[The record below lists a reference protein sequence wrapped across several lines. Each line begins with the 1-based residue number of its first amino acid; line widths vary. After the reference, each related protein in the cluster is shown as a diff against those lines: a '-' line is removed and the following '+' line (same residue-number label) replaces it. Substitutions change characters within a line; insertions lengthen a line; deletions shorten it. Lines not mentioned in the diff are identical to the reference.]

1 MQDQPD
7 HEPRSEVEEKY
18 YQYLLTVF
26 DAWAMLPEKQ
36 KQDRWREECAKAF
49 AREQEKHAETKRRLD
64 FAEQEIQHLR
74 SLLVQMHHPTDFSG
88 YPPTIL
94 PISRETAVNLTNTQK
109 WSFNAL
115 ISKHRAQIQ
124 SNRSIQHPL
133 PAPSP
138 WAAPTPNMNNNHTN
152 GTPSYSQYPRGDQR
166 PFHNEDHEVPS
177 DEDEDLADAPG
188 DEDDMGNQNPPMDRG
203 MLDPHLRDGNGN
215 GEVDGEGAVG
225 GRMLM
230 GLMEYDGAG
239 GPGEGGGMDIG
250 R

>member
-1 MQDQPD
+1 LDQ
-7 HEPRSEVEEKY
+7 EPRNEVEEKY
-18 YQYLLTVF
+18 YQHLSIAF
-26 DAWAMLPEKQ
+26 DAWKGLPEKQ

-49 AREQEKHAETKRRLD
+49 ARKQETHEETKRKLE

-74 SLLVQMHHPTDFSG
+74 SQLAQIHQSEFSS
-88 YPPTIL
+88 YPSSML
-94 PISRETAVNLTNTQK
+94 PITRETAANLTNSQD
-109 WSFNAL
+109 WNFNTL
-115 ISKHRAQIQ
+115 ISKHRQQLQ

-138 WAAPTPNMNNNHTN
+138 WAAPTPNMTNNNHTN
-152 GTPSYSQYPRGDQR
+152 GGPSYSQYPRGGDQR
-166 PFHNEDHEVPS
+166 TPHNEDHEVQS

-203 MLDPHLRDGNGN
+203 MLDPHLRDEDGS
-215 GEVDGEGAVG
+215 GEMGEEGAVG

-230 GLMEYDGAG
+230 GLREYEVTGGGEGAG
-239 GPGEGGGMDIG
+239 MDMG